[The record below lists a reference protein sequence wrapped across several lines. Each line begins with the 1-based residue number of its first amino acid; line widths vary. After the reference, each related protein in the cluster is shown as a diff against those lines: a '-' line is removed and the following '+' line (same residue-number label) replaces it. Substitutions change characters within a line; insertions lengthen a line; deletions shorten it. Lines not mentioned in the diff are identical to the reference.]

1 MKNHTYLFLI
11 LGVLFVG
18 FGVFSLLV
26 YLTKGK
32 NNYFLRKKLAIG
44 ASVISLTFAA
54 NGCKPVVT
62 CYVRAIDPV
71 ISSKDSI
78 SPEQQIVILKSNTKL
93 SFNYTTYNYHYL
105 KYSLNNENQTIFSGD
120 CVLQSLEGYNS
131 LLLVEF
137 PNALETGIY
146 KLVIYYFDEPIK
158 DKNKDLVFSKNYN
171 IKVIE

>member
-18 FGVFSLLV
+18 FGIFSLLV

-62 CYVRAIDPV
+62 CYVRAIDPM
-71 ISSKDSI
+71 ISSQDSVNHD
-78 SPEQQIVILKSNTKL
+78 QQIVLLKSNNKL
-93 SFNYTTYNYHYL
+93 SFNYTTYNYNYL
-105 KYSLNNENQTIFSGD
+105 KYSLDNDNQTISSGD
-120 CVLQSLEGYNS
+120 CVLQSQEGYNY
-131 LLLVEF
+131 LLLIEF
-137 PNALETGIY
+137 PHVLETGMY
-146 KLVIYYFDEPIK
+146 KLVIYYFDEKIT

-171 IKVIE
+171 IKVVE